1 MSHSRGR
8 VILAI
13 TGASGAILGIRTLEL
28 LRAAGKE
35 THLVISA
42 AARHTIPLETDW
54 SVADVEA
61 LADACYAPQQIGAR
75 IASGSF
81 VTEGMLVVPCSIKT
95 LSGIANSYAS
105 NLIIRAADVC
115 LKEGRKVIL
124 AVRETPLHGGHL
136 RLMQQAAEAGAVI
149 FPPVPSFYAGRQ
161 TLDEL
166 VTDLAGRILLRMG
179 IDNDAYSRW
188 EGEVDLG
195 TASGDLQIKDGNQ
208 DEQMED

>member
-1 MSHSRGR
+1 MNPARGR

-28 LRAAGKE
+28 LRKSGKE
-35 THLVISA
+35 THLIISEAARQTISA
-42 AARHTIPLETDW
+42 ETDW
-54 SVADVEA
+54 SVARVEA
-61 LADACYAPQQIGAR
+61 LADVCYDPRQIGAR

-95 LSGIANSYAS
+95 LSGIANSYTS
-105 NLIIRAADVC
+105 NLIIRSADVC
-115 LKEGRKVIL
+115 LKEGRKLIL
-124 AVRETPLHGGHL
+124 AVRETPLHAGHL

-149 FPPVPSFYAGRQ
+149 FPPVPSFYTRRQ

-179 IDNDAYSRW
+179 IENDAFSRW
-188 EGEVDLG
+188 EG
-195 TASGDLQIKDGNQ
+195 S
-208 DEQMED
+208 

>member
-1 MSHSRGR
+1 MNQVRGR

-28 LRAAGKE
+28 LRTAGKE
-35 THLVISA
+35 IHLVISES
-42 AARHTIPLETDW
+42 ARQTITVETNR
-54 SVADVEA
+54 SVAEVEA
-61 LADACYAPQQIGAR
+61 LADACYEPQRIGER

-124 AVRETPLHGGHL
+124 AVRETPLHAGHL
-136 RLMQQAAEAGAVI
+136 RLMEQAAQAGAII
-149 FPPVPSFYAGRQ
+149 FPPVPSFYSKRQ
-161 TLDEL
+161 TLDEM
-166 VTDLAGRILLRMG
+166 VTDLAGRMLLRMG
-179 IDNDAYSRW
+179 IDNDVYSPW
-188 EGEVDLG
+188 
-195 TASGDLQIKDGNQ
+195 AGDNLPKA
-208 DEQMED
+208 